1 VTLAPAAD
9 YHLAEK
15 RMREAVERVYEQY
28 KEKIEQQHRR
38 MEQTLNMPIAMP
50 RIRTRINPRQSGLEV
65 SIRYPV
71 DVEHAADIDDQIT
84 RELMDAL
91 QQPPE

>member
-1 VTLAPAAD
+1 
-9 YHLAEK
+9 
-15 RMREAVERVYEQY
+15 
-28 KEKIEQQHRR
+28 

-50 RIRTRINPRQSGLEV
+50 RIRTRINPKQNGLEI

-91 QQPPE
+91 KQSPELKLAGTGVPSIQAIGDETKAA